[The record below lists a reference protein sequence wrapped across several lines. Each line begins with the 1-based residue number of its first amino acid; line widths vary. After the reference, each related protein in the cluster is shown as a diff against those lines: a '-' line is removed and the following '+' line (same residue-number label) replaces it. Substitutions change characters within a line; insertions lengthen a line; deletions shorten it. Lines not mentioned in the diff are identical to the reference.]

1 MPGPRRRMIRKAN
14 RASKAFGKG
23 AVSGFTRKRLAP
35 SKINTTTFTSAALRA
50 AKGRFHRSD
59 NKHL

>member
-1 MPGPRRRMIRKAN
+1 MGRKAV

-23 AVSGFTRKRLAP
+23 VAGAAVSGFTRKRLTP
-35 SKINTTTFTSAALRA
+35 FTSAALRA
-50 AKGRFHRSD
+50 AKGRSN